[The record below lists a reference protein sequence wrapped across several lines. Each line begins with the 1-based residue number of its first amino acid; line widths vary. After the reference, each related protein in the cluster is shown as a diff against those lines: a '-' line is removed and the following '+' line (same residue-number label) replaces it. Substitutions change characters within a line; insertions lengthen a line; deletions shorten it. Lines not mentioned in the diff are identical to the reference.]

1 MVDRLDKYDGEK
13 DLNTDEIVAVL
24 PPDDWVRFALDL
36 GEHIR

>member
-24 PPDDWVRFALDL
+24 PPDDWVRSTVDI
-36 GEHIR
+36 GEDIR